1 MEASGLSAAQPLL
14 ILVVGIP
21 GSGKSFFGRQF
32 SENYKFFYIDSGR
45 YKSELEVLNS
55 ASQEDINTVANKLV
69 NATYEQAL
77 KCFKHIVIEGQFN
90 TAKERE
96 EVLSKARKAGFGT
109 LIVWVQ
115 TDEDSA
121 RSRALNRDR
130 RRADDKYSVQ
140 INQDEF
146 DDLVKVFQ
154 IPNPKKETF
163 VVVSGK
169 HDFKS
174 QSVIV
179 LKKIASM
186 YVKGMNSVNQD
197 ESSSP
202 ATITARR
209 ILR

>member
-1 MEASGLSAAQPLL
+1 MEVSGLSAAQPLL
-14 ILVVGIP
+14 ILVVGTP

-32 SENYKFFYIDSGR
+32 AENYKFFYIDSGR
-45 YKSELEVLNS
+45 YESELEGLHSSNKEIS
-55 ASQEDINTVANKLV
+55 TVAKKLV
-69 NATYEQAL
+69 TATYEQAL
-77 KCFKHIVIEGQFN
+77 KCFKHIVLEGQFN
-90 TAKERE
+90 TLKERE

-115 TDEDSA
+115 TDEDTA

-130 RRADDKYSVQ
+130 RRADDKYSLE
-140 INQDEF
+140 INEEEF
-146 DDLVKVFQ
+146 YATVKVFQ
-154 IPNPKKETF
+154 NPSPKKEVF

-174 QSVIV
+174 QGVVV

-186 YVKGMNSVNQD
+186 YVKGINTPKQGPSNN
-197 ESSSP
+197 P
-202 ATITARR
+202 AATMVRR

>member
-1 MEASGLSAAQPLL
+1 MIEVSGLSAAQPLL
-14 ILVVGIP
+14 ILVVGTP

-32 SENYKFFYIDSGR
+32 AENYKFFYIDSGR
-45 YKSELEVLNS
+45 YESELEGLHSSNQEIS
-55 ASQEDINTVANKLV
+55 AVARKLV
-69 NATYEQAL
+69 GATYEQAL
-77 KCFKHIVIEGQFN
+77 KCFKHIVLEGQFN
-90 TAKERE
+90 TLKERD

-115 TDEDSA
+115 TDEDTA
-121 RSRALNRDR
+121 KSRALNRDR
-130 RRADDKYSVQ
+130 RRADDKYSLE

-146 DDLVKVFQ
+146 DDMVKGFQ
-154 IPNPKKETF
+154 NPNPKKEVF

-174 QSVIV
+174 QGVVV

-186 YVKGMNSVNQD
+186 YVKGITPPKPGPSNN
-197 ESSSP
+197 P
-202 ATITARR
+202 AATMVRR

>member
-14 ILVVGIP
+14 VLVVGIP

-32 SENYKFFYIDSGR
+32 AESYKFFYIDSGR
-45 YKSELEVLNS
+45 YESELEGLHSSNQEIS
-55 ASQEDINTVANKLV
+55 AAAKKLV

-77 KCFKHIVIEGQFN
+77 KCFKHIVLEGHFS
-90 TAKERE
+90 TPKERE
-96 EVLSKARKAGFGT
+96 EMLSKARKAGFGT

-115 TDEDSA
+115 TDEETA
-121 RSRALNRDR
+121 QARALNRDR
-130 RRADDKYSVQ
+130 RRADDKYSLE

-146 DDLVKVFQ
+146 DEASRKFQ
-154 IPNPKKETF
+154 NPNPKKEVF

-174 QSVIV
+174 QGVVV

-186 YVKGMNSVNQD
+186 YVKGMGTPKLPT
-197 ESSSP
+197 SSNP
-202 ATITARR
+202 AATTVRR

>member
-21 GSGKSFFGRQF
+21 GSGKSFFARQF
-32 SENYKFFYIDSGR
+32 AESYKFFYIDSGR
-45 YKSELEVLNS
+45 YESELEGLHSSN
-55 ASQEDINTVANKLV
+55 QEISEVAKKLA

-77 KCFKHIVIEGQFN
+77 KCFKHIVLEGSFN
-90 TAKERE
+90 SARERE
-96 EVLSKARKAGFGT
+96 DMLSKAKKAGFGT
-109 LIVWVQ
+109 LIAWVQ
-115 TDEDSA
+115 TDEETA
-121 RSRALNRDR
+121 QARALNRDR
-130 RRADDKYSVQ
+130 RRADDKNSLE

-146 DDLVKVFQ
+146 NHIAKSFQ
-154 IPNPKKETF
+154 NPNPKKEVF

-174 QSVIV
+174 QSVVV

-186 YVKGMNSVNQD
+186 YVKGINAPKQG
-197 ESSSP
+197 SSNNP
-202 ATITARR
+202 AATMVRR